1 MNRPR
6 IPGTLRIPRTSE
18 NPRTARILPAV
29 RAVLRPGRARRAHAV
44 LAAALATGLLAPALL
59 GAAPAAAATPTASC
73 TSDKAGLAA
82 KLAKDITAAL
92 KGRKSTAA
100 VALYDRTT
108 GTSCTLRGTTTY
120 DSASV
125 VKATVLATLLWDSK
139 KHNRFLTARETELA
153 TAMITKSDNNA
164 TTALWKQL
172 GVTKVKAFLK
182 AAGMTRT
189 VPGSGGYWGLTQIT
203 AQDELRLL
211 TLLSAK
217 NSVLSD
223 NARSYELGLMRKVVS
238 SQRWGTP
245 AGAPAGVTVQVKNGW
260 LPRATHGWR
269 VHSVGAFTGKGHDYA
284 ITVLTHDNKTMNDG
298 VNTIQAVARAVH
310 KDLSPAVAARTTS
323 PPAAP
328 QEAVPAVP
336 EAPAVRMLTATPR
349 P

>member
-1 MNRPR
+1 MKDQ
-6 IPGTLRIPRTSE
+6 PRTF
-18 NPRTARILPAV
+18 R
-29 RAVLRPGRARRAHAV
+29 RARAPLAV
-44 LAAALATGLLAPALL
+44 ALAAGVLVPVAL
-59 GAAPAAAATPTASC
+59 GAAPASAATPAVSC
-73 TSDKAGLAA
+73 TSGKAGLAA
-82 KLAKDITAAL
+82 QLSKDITAAL
-92 KGRKSTAA
+92 KGRSSTTA

-108 GTSCTLRGTTTY
+108 KTNCTLRATTKY

-125 VKATVLATLLWDSK
+125 VKATVLATLLWDNK
-139 KHNRFLTARETELA
+139 KHNRYLTQREITLA

-164 TTALWKQL
+164 TTSLWKQL
-172 GVTKVKAFLK
+172 GVTKIKAFLK

-211 TLLSAK
+211 HLLTVK

-223 NARSYELGLMRKVVS
+223 NARAYELGLMKKVVS

-245 AGAPAGVTVQVKNGW
+245 AGAPSGVTVQVKNGW

-269 VHSVGAFTGKGHDYA
+269 VHSIGAFTGKGHDYA
-284 ITVLTHDNKTMNDG
+284 ITVLTQDNKTMNDG
-298 VNTIQAVARAVH
+298 INTIQAVARAVH
-310 KDLSPAVAARTTS
+310 KDLNPAVAARTTTTIA

-336 EAPAVRMLTATPR
+336 EAPAVSMLTATPR